1 MEQISHHGV
10 DVDADVD
17 ESEGVLI
24 FRSLQTSIES

>member
-17 ESEGVLI
+17 KLEEVLN